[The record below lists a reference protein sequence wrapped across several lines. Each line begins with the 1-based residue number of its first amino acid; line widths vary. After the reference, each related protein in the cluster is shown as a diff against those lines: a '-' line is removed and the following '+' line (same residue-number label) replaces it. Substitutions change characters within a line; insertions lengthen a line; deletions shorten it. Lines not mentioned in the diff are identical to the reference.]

1 MVTEQKMT
9 LVCGGNSGARQKLL
23 GLRANTEVV
32 AREGGAG
39 NV

>member
-1 MVTEQKMT
+1 MVTEQKIT
-9 LVCGGNSGARQKLL
+9 LVCGARQKLL